1 MKRLPIGIDDF
12 EEIINENYYYIDKS
26 LLIKEII
33 SLEASPVV
41 GCFNLK
47 TAIKMLRKCK
57 ILIQNDLLNCLT
69 YSGVGGQ
76 FSKSLWIN
84 RLRLR
89 SILIAVLRIIGY

>member
-1 MKRLPIGIDDF
+1 
-12 EEIINENYYYIDKS
+12 
-26 LLIKEII
+26 
-33 SLEASPVV
+33 
-41 GCFNLK
+41 
-47 TAIKMLRKCK
+47 MLRKCK

-89 SILIAVLRIIGY
+89 SILIAVLRFNGRTLFAWISGSLAKFAIASSSLK